1 MTTQDKASTT
11 ARNRFETQWH
21 YRPDVP
27 TESSPLFQWPLK
39 PLAIWHWF
47 AARWL
52 VLGENTVLVALALIS
67 WFWFQPPLEVSKTL
81 SIDWI
86 APMYLRNLALM
97 IGVAGGLHLYFFY
110 WKKQGKQLRHDE
122 RELVTKGRN
131 FTFGNQVRDNM
142 FWTLAS
148 GVTFWTAY
156 EVLMFW
162 AMANGYAPLSSWS
175 DNPVW
180 FVLLFLLTPLW
191 ISLHFYLVHRWM
203 HYPKIYQ
210 VVHKL
215 HHRNNNVGPWSGL
228 SMHPLEHL
236 VFFSSILIH
245 FVIAAHPLHILF
257 HMMHQSLT
265 ASTSHTG
272 YNGLLVKGKN
282 RFALGTF
289 PHQLHHRY
297 LDCNYG
303 NPEVPCDK
311 WFGTFH
317 DGTAESHEKLQQRR
331 REKSMS
337 GT

>member
-1 MTTQDKASTT
+1 MNTQTQSAAA
-11 ARNRFETQWH
+11 ARNRFDTQWH
-21 YRPDVP
+21 YRPNVP
-27 TESSPLFQWPLK
+27 IEPSPLFQWPLK
-39 PLAIWHWF
+39 PLAIWRWF
-47 AARWL
+47 ATRWL
-52 VLGENTVLVALALIS
+52 VVGENTVLLALALIS
-67 WFWFQPPLEVSKTL
+67 WFWLQPSLETTKNL
-81 SIDWI
+81 SVDWI
-86 APMYLRNLALM
+86 AAMYMRNLLLM
-97 IGVAGGLHLYFFY
+97 IAVAGGLHLYFYY
-110 WKKQGKQLRHDE
+110 WKKQGQDLRHDP
-122 RELVTKGRN
+122 RALVDKGKM
-131 FTFGNQVRDNM
+131 FTFGNQVKDNM

-162 AMANGYAPLSSWS
+162 AMANGYAPTLLWS

-180 FVLLFLLTPLW
+180 FILLFPLTPLI
-191 ISLHFYLVHRWM
+191 ISFHFYLVHRWM
-203 HYPKIYQ
+203 HWPKVYPI
-210 VVHKL
+210 VHKL

-236 VFFSSILIH
+236 VYFTSILVH
-245 FVIAAHPLHILF
+245 FILAAHPVHILF

-272 YNGLLVKGKN
+272 YNGLLIGDKN

-317 DGTAESHEKLQQRR
+317 DGTAAAQEKLQQKRR
-331 REKSMS
+331 AKAQAS
-337 GT
+337 